1 MPPVVYHA
9 RALPLPRAPGTLTLP
24 KRDYY
29 QLGVTS
35 SGNQK
40 VLPVMRILVIAV
52 LALAALFPAGAADAK
67 VVITIDKSTQ
77 RMTVSVDGATRW
89 TWPVSTGRRGHATP
103 AGSFQAFRLEEDHY
117 SKEWDDAPMPHSIF
131 FTKRGHA
138 IHGSFETR
146 RLGSPAS
153 AGCVRLHPDN
163 AKQLFAL
170 VKQQGV
176 LNTAVVIAGEEPRV
190 SAPAVARP
198 NPNAPAPKAAPA
210 RSQPRTARSLPQYD
224 DDVYDPRTVPPGYR
238 QPAYRQPGY
247 PQGYP
252 PPPTGYYYAPQP
264 APRGYYDYR

>member
-1 MPPVVYHA
+1 
-9 RALPLPRAPGTLTLP
+9 
-24 KRDYY
+24 
-29 QLGVTS
+29 
-35 SGNQK
+35 
-40 VLPVMRILVIAV
+40 MRILVPRILVTRILAIAV
-52 LALAALFPAGAADAK
+52 LALAALFQAGAADAK
-67 VVITIDKSTQ
+67 VLITIDKSTQ

-103 AGSFQAFRLEEDHY
+103 AGSFQAFRMEEDHY

-138 IHGSFETR
+138 IHGSFDTR
-146 RLGSPAS
+146 RLGAPAS

-198 NPNAPAPKAAPA
+198 NPNAPQPKAAPA
-210 RSQPRTARSLPQYD
+210 PSQPRTARSLPQYD
-224 DDVYDPRTVPPGYR
+224 DADVYDPRTVPPGYR

-252 PPPTGYYYAPQP
+252 PPPPGYYYAPQP
-264 APRGYYDYR
+264 APRGYDYYR